1 MDCKVIS
8 ISRALAAGGEEIGRD
23 VAARLGFRFVDD
35 EIVSRAAE
43 KAGVS
48 PQTIEKVERMPPLI
62 DRILRNM
69 GSVPVEHAAYIP
81 APSQHSPAYETLIEQ
96 VIRQT
101 AAQGDVVI
109 VAHGASI
116 PLAGTPGLLRVLI
129 TGSPESRTAR
139 LAASLGEPGRRAKK
153 AIEHSDR
160 ERRDYLQRFYN
171 IREEQPSH
179 YDIVLNTDVLSFSTA
194 TEIVVAAARA
204 GGEPTEA
211 V

>member
-48 PQTIEKVERMPPLI
+48 PQMIEKVERTPPLI
-62 DRILRNM
+62 ERILENI
-69 GSVPVEHAAYIP
+69 GTAPVESAAYVPPP
-81 APSQHSPAYETLIEQ
+81 AHHSRDYESLIEQ

-101 AAQGDVVI
+101 AAQGNVVI

-116 PLAGTPGLLRVLI
+116 PLAGTPGLLRVLV
-129 TGSPESRTAR
+129 TGSPESRIAR
-139 LAASLGEPGRRAKK
+139 LAASLGMDGRRAKK
-153 AIEHSDR
+153 AVEDSDR
-160 ERRDYLQRFYN
+160 ERRDYFQRFYN
-171 IREEQPSH
+171 IRGELPTH
-179 YDIVLNTDVLSFSTA
+179 YDIVLNTDVLSLATA
-194 TEIVVAAARA
+194 ANVIAAAAEA
-204 GGEPTEA
+204 GAAPA
-211 V
+211 

>member
-62 DRILRNM
+62 DRILRHM

-81 APSQHSPAYETLIEQ
+81 APSEHSPAYETLIEQ

-101 AAQGDVVI
+101 AAQGNVVI

-129 TGSPESRTAR
+129 TGSPEARSAR
-139 LAASLGEPGRRAKK
+139 LTASLGEKDRRRAKK
-153 AIEHSDR
+153 AVEDSDR

-194 TEIVVAAARA
+194 AEIVVAAARA
-204 GGEPTEA
+204 GGGPA
-211 V
+211 

>member
-1 MDCKVIS
+1 MDRKVIS
-8 ISRALAAGGEEIGRD
+8 ISRALAAGGEEIGRH

-62 DRILRNM
+62 DRILRHM

-101 AAQGDVVI
+101 AAQSNVVI

-129 TGSPESRTAR
+129 TGSPEARTAR
-139 LAASLGEPGRRAKK
+139 LTASLGEQDRRRAKK
-153 AIEHSDR
+153 AIEDSDR

-171 IREEQPSH
+171 IREELPTH
-179 YDIVLNTDVLSFSTA
+179 YDVVLNTDVLRPTDA
-194 TEIVVAAARA
+194 IAVITVVA
-204 GGEPTEA
+204 GS
-211 V
+211 

>member
-23 VAARLGFRFVDD
+23 VAAQLGFRFVDD

-62 DRILRNM
+62 DRILKHM

-81 APSQHSPAYETLIEQ
+81 APGQHSPDYETIIEQ

-101 AAQGDVVI
+101 AAQGNVVI

-129 TGSPESRTAR
+129 TGSPEARTAR
-139 LAASLGEPGRRAKK
+139 LTASLGEQDRRRAKK
-153 AIEHSDR
+153 AIEDSDR

-194 TEIVVAAARA
+194 AEIVVAAARA
-204 GGEPTEA
+204 GGGPA
-211 V
+211 

>member
-62 DRILRNM
+62 DRILKHM
-69 GSVPVEHAAYIP
+69 GSVPVEHAAYIS
-81 APSQHSPAYETLIEQ
+81 APGQHSPAYETLIEQ

-129 TGSPESRTAR
+129 TGSAESRTAR
-139 LAASLGEPGRRAKK
+139 LAASLGETGRRAKK
-153 AIEHSDR
+153 AVEDSDR

-179 YDIVLNTDVLSFSTA
+179 YDLVVNTDVLSFATA

-204 GGEPTEA
+204 GGEPA
-211 V
+211 